1 MSDVKETKSEKF
13 KRLAVARVNACL
25 HQMKLI
31 KNLANRNNYEWTDEE
46 VKKIVDALQRSV
58 NDINQ
63 AFKKGSIG
71 NERFKL

>member
-1 MSDVKETKSEKF
+1 
-13 KRLAVARVNACL
+13 
-25 HQMKLI
+25 MKLI

-63 AFKKGSIG
+63 AFKKGSIE
-71 NERFKL
+71 NDRFKL